1 MKRLAICLSVCAALV
16 GWAATGHAK
25 RGGGKSGGA
34 PAAEDSAG
42 GGEKAGGAEAD
53 KAGGDKAPA
62 SESLD
67 TTEQEPAKLDEDITG
82 PKAQRPTTTLSWQDI
97 VVVPRKQFL
106 KGGRLELA
114 PFAGITVNDN
124 LIRHYVFGGE
134 FNYFLTDALWVGLQ
148 GQYFVK
154 QLSTQAELVGL
165 QFNRTSTLNRYL
177 YGGSFNMGYVP
188 TYGKFALFNKSI
200 VHWEIWISGGVG
212 ATFTENI
219 TRDPAE
225 QNMKGFKNTAL
236 TPNVGI
242 GGRLFLTDWLTLNVA
257 LRDYIILDKF
267 EPPPPTMAMPNECST
282 PEMCKSEAASV
293 LVNNF
298 MAYVGVG
305 MYLPTRF
312 TYKTPR

>member
-25 RGGGKSGGA
+25 RGGGKAGGA
-34 PAAEDSAG
+34 PAAEDNAG
-42 GGEKAGGAEAD
+42 GEAKAGGAEA
-53 KAGGDKAPA
+53 GGKEAPA

-97 VVVPRKQFL
+97 VVVPRKQFI

-114 PFAGITVNDN
+114 PFTGITINDN
-124 LIRHYVFGGE
+124 LIRHYVFGGD

-188 TYGKFALFNKSI
+188 TYGKFALFNKNI
-200 VHWEIWISGGVG
+200 VHWEIWISAGVG
-212 ATFTENI
+212 ATFTEVLS
-219 TRDPAE
+219 RDPAL
-225 QNMKGFKNTAL
+225 QASTAFKNTAL
-236 TPNVGI
+236 TPNVGL

-257 LRDYIILDKF
+257 LRDYIIVDKF
-267 EPPPPTMAMPNECST
+267 EPVPAPGAPHCPDPTT
-282 PEMCKSEAASV
+282 CKNNADSA

-305 MYLPTRF
+305 MYLPTKF